1 MFRKRDNGINEIY
14 TETQGVLY
22 SEMTLPSF
30 QEKGK
35 GNLPFL
41 GQKFQQIAY
50 FSTRNVDNTVLVL
63 QISNKREIS
72 LLSAIHSGVV
82 L

>member
-1 MFRKRDNGINEIY
+1 MFRKIDNGINEVY

-22 SEMTLPSF
+22 SEMTLQSF
-30 QEKGK
+30 KVKGK

-50 FSTRNVDNTVLVL
+50 FSTRNVDNTVLV
-63 QISNKREIS
+63 
-72 LLSAIHSGVV
+72 V
-82 L
+82 

>member
-22 SEMTLPSF
+22 SEMTLRSF